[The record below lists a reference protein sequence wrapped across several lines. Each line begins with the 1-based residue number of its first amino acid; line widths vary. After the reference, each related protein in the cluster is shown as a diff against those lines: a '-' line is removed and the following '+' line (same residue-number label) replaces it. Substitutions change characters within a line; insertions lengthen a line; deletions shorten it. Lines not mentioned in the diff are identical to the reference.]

1 MRIKMILGIL
11 AIIGGIVMFAFA
23 LYIDKQV
30 ALGRSEIQS
39 GQAKI
44 DAGQAKVNSG
54 QKQVNS
60 AQAGVDTTKTIV
72 DNTTQVKG
80 LGGLLTSPVQEQINS
95 GQKQINAGQK
105 KINAG
110 REKIKAGTQQ
120 ANDYEQ
126 LAGILKF
133 AGVVCVITGLFLL
146 FFLIKTRK

>member
-1 MRIKMILGIL
+1 MRIKLILAIL
-11 AIIGGIVMFAFA
+11 AIICGIGLFATA
-23 LYIDKQV
+23 VYIDKQV
-30 ALGRSEIQS
+30 SIGRSEIRS

-54 QKQVNS
+54 QKQVKG
-60 AQAGVDTTKTIV
+60 AQSGVETTKTIV

-95 GQKQINAGQK
+95 GQQQINAGQK

-120 ANDYEQ
+120 ANAYER
-126 LAGILKF
+126 LAGYLKF
-133 AGVVCVITGLFLL
+133 GGIALMIVGILLLFLL
-146 FFLIKTRK
+146 FKKQR